1 MPLPS
6 PGAKSKVGGSSPP
19 PPATSCRSARVSG
32 PASVTRS
39 GPQACPV
46 VPGDPP
52 AGPHREKMVVLPR
65 TNHNPRPGTVAPV
78 RPDESRWRGAWARY
92 GPPGHATSMAGWAL
106 LPLRLFLGATFAF
119 AGLQK
124 LANPGFFDKS
134 NPTSIQSQ
142 LASAARVSPIHALV
156 AHLTS
161 HAVLLGVVI
170 ALGEV
175 AVGVATLAGL
185 WSRVAA
191 VGGMALSFCLF
202 LTVSFHSSPYYTGSD
217 IVFVFAWIPLL
228 VAGAGGVLSLDAVV
242 RDVARSRSG
251 AAPVTLVPVAF
262 EAVQKVCGVYD
273 AGTCRAMAGA
283 PCAPAP
289 CPYLHK
295 GLGAARPQ
303 AQGDIDRRSFTLH
316 GLGLAAVAGVAL
328 AAAGLA
334 AGIGRLAGGKSRQ
347 SATPVLST
355 ATSTTAGP
363 SATTET
369 TGAAGA
375 TTSSTPTT
383 TQGKPAGTAIG
394 PASAVPVG
402 GSASFQAP
410 SSGDPAV
417 VVQPVAGTFA
427 AFDVVC
433 PHQGCVVAYSVPAK
447 TFICPC
453 HGSQFNGRTGAVL
466 NGPATQGLGRIRVK
480 EGPDGQLYVT

>member
-1 MPLPS
+1 
-6 PGAKSKVGGSSPP
+6 
-19 PPATSCRSARVSG
+19 
-32 PASVTRS
+32 
-39 GPQACPV
+39 
-46 VPGDPP
+46 
-52 AGPHREKMVVLPR
+52 MVVLPQ
-65 TNHNPRPGTVAPV
+65 TNHNPRPGIVGPV
-78 RPDESRWRGAWARY
+78 RPDGSRWREAWARY

-106 LPLRLFLGATFAF
+106 LPLRLFLGGTFTF

-156 AHLTS
+156 AHLAS

-170 ALGEV
+170 ALAEV
-175 AVGVATLAGL
+175 AVGVATVVGL

-217 IVFVFAWIPLL
+217 IVFVFAWVPLL
-228 VAGAGGVLSLDAVV
+228 VAGAGGVLSLDAIL
-242 RDVARSRSG
+242 RDVARARSG
-251 AAPVTLVPVAF
+251 AAPATLVPVLF
-262 EAVQKVCGVYD
+262 ETVQKVCGVYD
-273 AGTCRAMAGA
+273 AGTCRALAGA

-295 GLGAARPQ
+295 GLGTAGLQ

-316 GLGLAAVAGVAL
+316 GIGLAAVTGVGI

-334 AGIGRLAGGKSRQ
+334 AGLGRLAGGKSHQ
-347 SATPVLST
+347 PTSPVLST

-363 SATTET
+363 SATTDT
-369 TGAAGA
+369 TGAAGG
-375 TTSSTPTT
+375 TTSASTTPTT

-417 VVQPVAGTFA
+417 VVQPEAGTFA

-433 PHQGCVVAYSVPAK
+433 PHQGCVVAYSAPDK